1 MGQEIE
7 RKFLVDR
14 DAIPLPQAGQRITQ
28 GYIPTT
34 TKTAVRVRI
43 KGEQAF
49 LTLKGANRGA
59 VRSEFEYPVPLED
72 AEAMLA
78 ELCEGPMI
86 DKIRY
91 EIVVGEHCWEVD
103 FFSGD
108 NEGLVVA
115 EVELA
120 SEEEPFEKPQW
131 VTEEVTGDP
140 RYYNA
145 NLIRHPYRE
154 WYA

>member
-1 MGQEIE
+1 MGVEIE

-14 DAIPLPQAGQRITQ
+14 SAIPLPERGERIIQ
-28 GYIPTT
+28 GYIPTA

-43 KGEQAF
+43 KGTAAF

-59 VRSEFEYPVPLED
+59 VRAEFEYPIPLED

-78 ELCEGPMI
+78 QLCEGPKI

-91 EIVVGEHCWEVD
+91 QIEVGSHQWELD
-103 FFSGD
+103 LFQGD
-108 NEGLVVA
+108 NEGLIVA

-120 SEEEPFEKPQW
+120 GEEEPFQRPAW

-145 NLIRHPYRE
+145 NLIHQPYCA
-154 WYA
+154 W